1 MLAPP
6 SLAGCTAGEG
16 VCEVFSV
23 VVSTLWKSWKDVDES
38 ATDHK
43 SSCTWTLVL
52 NFFEKSV
59 FQQIWKVLT
68 QWTFANVFHER
79 LFQSIAKCIPVIIS
93 PRLPLSPFSSGVSY
107 LLTSASNIWALW
119 VLKFAR
125 FWVFWQITSSALY
138 ICCNL
143 FEPRNSSLDIMMAL

>member
-93 PRLPLSPFSSGVSY
+93 PAPLSLPIFPVDYHKFVMYWPQLQTFGLYEFSNLLDFESFGKLPLQ
-107 LLTSASNIWALW
+107 LCTSVA
-119 VLKFAR
+119 
-125 FWVFWQITSSALY
+125 
-138 ICCNL
+138 IC
-143 FEPRNSSLDIMMAL
+143 SSLGTRV